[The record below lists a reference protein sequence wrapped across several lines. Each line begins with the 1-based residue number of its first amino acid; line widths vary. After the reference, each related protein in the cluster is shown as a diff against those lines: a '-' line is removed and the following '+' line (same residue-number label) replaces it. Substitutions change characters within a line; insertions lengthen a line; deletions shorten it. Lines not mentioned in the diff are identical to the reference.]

1 MLEVIDALRRS
12 DVRLLVLGD
21 IILDQ
26 YTFGEG
32 ERVSPEAPALV
43 LRSDRREARLG
54 GAGFVA
60 AVLRGLGARV
70 TLAGVVGDDANGRTA
85 EQLLTGTGA
94 DVSLLL
100 RDNDRPTTTKERFL
114 GRIGKRDAQQ
124 VLRVD
129 HEVNHALR
137 CDFQRRLIQ
146 QLAEAI
152 AQHDAVL
159 VSDYAKGVCTP
170 RILEALIETAKAHNV
185 PVIVDP
191 ARGVD
196 YRRYRGATLLAPN
209 RVEAEAAS
217 GILIQSPRDAWDA
230 GRRLCG
236 LCDLNAVIV
245 KLDRDGIA
253 LVQWDKPYKLI
264 PSRAQAALD
273 VTGAGDVVL
282 ALLGLCQAA
291 GIALEQAVE
300 IANAAAGAEVGKVGA
315 ATLTWREIYESVEP
329 SLAPFGRKIVTLAD
343 LPPLAES
350 YRERGKPIVF
360 SNGCFDLL
368 HLGHVTHLQEASRL
382 GDVLVVAINS
392 DHSVERLKGSGRP
405 VIPEE
410 DRVAML
416 AALECVD
423 HVLVFDEDTPHE
435 LLNQL
440 RPDVLAKGGATA
452 DVIGREVVESYGG
465 RIHLTS
471 QVASVSTTEILAAV
485 RAQKPRCGR
494 CIGAPPATGRLQNVV
509 EHLREGKEVDHAVP
523 SG

>member
-1 MLEVIDALRRS
+1 MLETIDVLRRS
-12 DVRLLVLGD
+12 DVRLLVVGD

-26 YTFGEG
+26 YTFGEA
-32 ERVSPEAPALV
+32 ERVSPEAPTLV
-43 LRSDRREARLG
+43 LRTDRREARLG

-60 AVLRGLGARV
+60 AVLRSLGVRI
-70 TLAGVVGDDANGRTA
+70 TLAGIVGEDANGRTA
-85 EQLLTGTGA
+85 EQLLTGMGA
-94 DVSLLL
+94 DVSLLS
-100 RDNDRPTTTKERFL
+100 RDNDRPTTTKDRFL
-114 GRIGKRDAQQ
+114 GRSGNRNAQQ

-129 HEVNHALR
+129 HEENHPLR
-137 CDFQRRLIQ
+137 CDLQRRLID
-146 QLAEAI
+146 QLTDAI
-152 AQHDAVL
+152 AEHDAVL

-170 RILEALIETAKAHNV
+170 RVLEALIESAKAHNV

-217 GILIQSPRDAWDA
+217 GILIQSARDAWEA

-236 LCDLNAVIV
+236 LCDLRAAVV
-245 KLDRDGIA
+245 KLDRDGMA
-253 LVQWDKPYKLI
+253 LVQWGKPYKLV
-264 PSRAQAALD
+264 PSRAQAAID

-291 GIALEQAVE
+291 GISLEQAVE
-300 IANAAAGAEVGKVGA
+300 VANSAAGIEVGKVGA
-315 ATLTWREIYESVEP
+315 ATVTWREIYESVDP
-329 SLAPFGRKIVTLAD
+329 GLALSGRKIVTHTE

-350 YRERGKPIVF
+350 YREQHKRVVF

-382 GDVLVVAINS
+382 GDVLIVAING

-405 VIPEE
+405 VIPQE
-410 DRVAML
+410 DRAAML

-440 RPDVLAKGGATA
+440 RPDVLAKGGTTA
-452 DVIGREVVESYGG
+452 EVVGREVVESYGG

-471 QVASVSTTEILAAV
+471 QVASVSTTEIVNAV
-485 RAQKPRCGR
+485 QNQKPKCGR
-494 CIGAPPATGRLQNVV
+494 CTGAPEGNGRLQHVV
-509 EHLREGKEVDHAVP
+509 EHLRKRKEADHAVP